1 MTDETPP
8 IVDDDASYQAALSRF
23 DASVCDAIAVSQGTS
38 GRLPAMNV
46 SYASYVFTRMCGAG
60 ISLIR
65 AAPRSRWVHANF
77 DDWQF
82 GAVAGHARSL
92 LDGLLLFSYLIEP
105 AKSEAEFQARINVMH
120 LNDCTRRID
129 LHTNL
134 GHTDDLEGF
143 EKQREELRGR
153 LKGNEYFTALPD
165 ATQKNC
171 LNGRYLMIES
181 RDEMLARVGFEKGQ
195 FDALYDLYSQHM
207 HILPLSFYRM
217 EANGRGTGVEN
228 PTDRAYIAEALRI
241 GASILVV
248 ATDKMVGEFPDVA
261 GVRNGVKSTFSPGPK
276 ENVPAPKRENPKN
289 PEPIPAFKESSLA
302 RAIRKGLGR

>member
-1 MTDETPP
+1 MTDKTSA
-8 IVDDDASYQAALSRF
+8 IVDDGASYHAALSRF
-23 DASVCDAIAVSQGTS
+23 DASVCEAIAVSQGTS
-38 GRLPAMNV
+38 GRFPAMNV

-65 AAPRSRWVHANF
+65 AAPRSRWVRAEF

-105 AKSEAEFQARINVMH
+105 AKSEPEFQARINVMH

-129 LHTNL
+129 LHANL
-134 GHTDDLEGF
+134 GHTEDLKGF

-153 LKGNEYFTALPD
+153 LNGNDYFTALPD
-165 ATQKNC
+165 ATRKNC
-171 LNGRYLMIES
+171 LNGRYLMIDS

-195 FDALYDLYSQHM
+195 FDALYDLFSQHM

-217 EANGRGTGVEN
+217 EANGRGTGVDN

-248 ATDKMVGEFPDVA
+248 ATDKMVEEFPDVA
-261 GVRNGVKSTFSPGPK
+261 CVRKGVKSTFSPGPK
-276 ENVPAPKRENPKN
+276 ENVPPPKQETSKSIQ
-289 PEPIPAFKESSLA
+289 PIPAFKESSLA
-302 RAIRKGLGR
+302 QAIRNGLG